1 MVFVHCW
8 KSLYSEAF
16 IVITLIYELL
26 FAPVRGEIRSLYTKA
41 HVSSSQSVYY
51 IVVTVHGSTT

>member
-1 MVFVHCW
+1 MVFVHSW

-26 FAPVRGEIRSLYTKA
+26 FAPVRGEIRSWCGTA
-41 HVSSSQSVYY
+41 HVFLFPVCLLHRSYC
-51 IVVTVHGSTT
+51 T